1 MSVEPLRLIPALLP
15 ERVPPLLVK
24 STWLVANAARGRA
37 RASRAI
43 NTIRFMIILLNL
55 LVTPY

>member
-1 MSVEPLRLIPALLP
+1 
-15 ERVPPLLVK
+15 LVK
-24 STWLVANAARGRA
+24 STWLVANASRGRA